1 MSYYKKLKLP
11 FPLKDSH
18 TLEKLVDLKKNP
30 TNSLSLYDTVITDY
44 AQYLNTELLQVF
56 EKLQVDVSIMLF
68 LGYPDN
74 RPLNQQM
81 HVDIQFDGTQ
91 WQPVCCALNWEFN
104 LSYITMS
111 WYENSANLLSIEPPV
126 AVSRTGMYSGRHFG
140 HRGNKST
147 DGFTLLDT
155 YCPTMDAPVL
165 IRTDVPHKVIMHP
178 KESRRLCLSL
188 RFSNIHTWEHA
199 QKIFKNFAY
208 ET

>member
-11 FPLKDSH
+11 FPLKDAD
-18 TLEKLVDLKKNP
+18 TLEKLVELKKNP
-30 TNSLSLYDTVITDY
+30 NNSLSLYQTVISDGE
-44 AQYLNTELLQVF
+44 QYLNIDLLKIF
-56 EKLQVDVSIMLF
+56 EQLQLDINVILF
-68 LGYPDN
+68 LGFPDN
-74 RPLNQQM
+74 RSFDQAL
-81 HVDIQFDGTQ
+81 HVDIEFDGGQ
-91 WQPVCCALNWEFN
+91 WQPMCCAINWEFN

-111 WYENSANLLSIEPPV
+111 WYENSINLLQIEP
-126 AVSRTGMYSGRHFG
+126 AIDVSQTGMYRGRHFG

-155 YCPTMDAPVL
+155 YYPTMDAPVL

-199 QKIFKNFAY
+199 QKIFENFAY